1 MTRASLAAVVG
12 ASRPRAWFV
21 AVRNFAPMLLPLS
34 LFLLAIRIGVGMEFF
49 NSGRLKL
56 RTWEFAVKLFS
67 DEYRVPLLDP
77 EIAARIAAFC
87 ELTFP
92 PLLFIGLATRL
103 ATLPLLGM
111 IAVIQIFVYPVEAW
125 VDDLLWGGCLLFIA
139 TRGAG
144 VFSLDFLI
152 ENFIETG
159 SVWRR
164 SEAAAG
170 LRDRVRAQR

>member
-1 MTRASLAAVVG
+1 MTIASLAAAVG

-21 AVRNFAPMLLPLS
+21 AARSFVGKLPLS

-56 RTWEFAVKLFS
+56 RSWEFTVKLFS

-77 EIAARIAAFC
+77 EVAARIAAFC

-103 ATLPLLGM
+103 ATLPLIAM
-111 IAVIQIFVYPVEAW
+111 IVGIQIFVYPVEAW
-125 VDDLLWGGCLLFIA
+125 VDD
-139 TRGAG
+139 
-144 VFSLDFLI
+144 
-152 ENFIETG
+152 
-159 SVWRR
+159 
-164 SEAAAG
+164 
-170 LRDRVRAQR
+170 

>member
-1 MTRASLAAVVG
+1 MTMASLAAAGG

-21 AVRNFAPMLLPLS
+21 AVRSFVGKLPLS

-56 RTWEFAVKLFS
+56 RSWEFTVKLFS

-92 PLLFIGLATRL
+92 PLLFIGLATPL
-103 ATLPLLGM
+103 APLPFLGM
-111 IAVIQIFVYPVEAW
+111 IIVIQIFVYPVQAW
-125 VDDLLWGGCLLFIA
+125 GDDLLWGGCLLVIA
-139 TRGAG
+139 SRRAGA
-144 VFSLDFLI
+144 FSLDFLI
-152 ENFIETG
+152 ENLIETG
-159 SVWRR
+159 RVWRR
-164 SEAAAG
+164 GEAVATGHDG
-170 LRDRVRAQR
+170 LPAQ

>member
-1 MTRASLAAVVG
+1 MTIASLAAAVG
-12 ASRPRAWFV
+12 ASRLRAWLV
-21 AVRNFAPMLLPLS
+21 AVRAFVGKLPLS

-56 RTWEFAVKLFS
+56 RSWEFTVKLFS

-111 IAVIQIFVYPVEAW
+111 IIVIQIFVYPVEAW

-139 TRGAG
+139 SRGAG
-144 VFSLDFLI
+144 AFSLDFLI
-152 ENFIETG
+152 ENLIETG
-159 SVWRR
+159 RVWRR
-164 SEAAAG
+164 GEAVATGHDG
-170 LRDRVRAQR
+170 LPAQ

>member
-1 MTRASLAAVVG
+1 MTIASLAAIVG

-21 AVRNFAPMLLPLS
+21 AARNFVRKLLPLS

-56 RTWEFAVKLFS
+56 RSWEFTVKLFS

-77 EIAARIAAFC
+77 EVAARLAAFC

-92 PLLFIGLATRL
+92 PLLFIGLATRF

-125 VDDLLWGGCLLFIA
+125 VDNLLWGGCLLFIA
-139 TRGAG
+139 SRGAG

-152 ENFIETG
+152 ENLIETG
-159 SVWRR
+159 RVWRR
-164 SEAAAG
+164 GEPTVREHAG
-170 LRDRVRAQR
+170 A

>member
-1 MTRASLAAVVG
+1 MTMARLAAAVG
-12 ASRPRAWFV
+12 GSRLRARFV
-21 AVRNFAPMLLPLS
+21 AVRTFAGKLPLS
-34 LFLLAIRIGVGMEFF
+34 LFLLAIRIGLGMEFF
-49 NSGRLKL
+49 NSGRLEL
-56 RTWEFAVKLFS
+56 RTWEFTVKLFS

-77 EIAARIAAFC
+77 EVAARVAAFC

-139 TRGAG
+139 SRGAG
-144 VFSLDFLI
+144 VFSMDFLI
-152 ENFIETG
+152 ENWIKTG
-159 SVWRR
+159 RFWRR
-164 SEAAAG
+164 GETIAREHAEA
-170 LRDRVRAQR
+170 